1 MSRSIV
7 PRFYQSVIDDVI
19 THVHEAFIDEGYDE
33 QILTELKQVWEKKLV
48 ESKAIERDPEP
59 VITRPMPQSLPPQP
73 VQQQSTH
80 VASTA
85 AIPHQITVPAGN
97 LVSPTVLQY
106 TPQNN
111 AGDGQKPAM
120 SLNLPPK
127 LTLTVPAHLAQAG
140 LQTLVAGSL
149 GNSSFDVQVPRTT
162 ILQRDA
168 LRSSFK
174 STGPAGT
181 TVQLPPE
188 LAQLFQNNVLH
199 AATQS
204 NPAQHGSQQIPGV
217 QYQLT
222 AEQLQKAQQFTVAI
236 PVTASQNQT
245 PGILQLDGTNDT
257 SDDDDDDEFQDNDD
271 DRDDNDEDQNEDD
284 VGEEDE
290 EPLNSADDVSDEDPA
305 DLFDTDNVVVCQ
317 YDKITRS
324 KNRWKFHL
332 KDGIMNLKGKDYVFQ
347 KALGDS
353 EW

>member
-1 MSRSIV
+1 MSRAFV

-48 ESKAIERDPEP
+48 ESKAIEKDPEP
-59 VITRPMPQSLPPQP
+59 VITRPVPQSLPPQP

-80 VASTA
+80 VAPSA
-85 AIPHQITVPAGN
+85 ALPHQITVPAGN

-111 AGDGQKPAM
+111 AGDGQKPTM

-140 LQTLVAGSL
+140 LQTLV
-149 GNSSFDVQVPRTT
+149 
-162 ILQRDA
+162 
-168 LRSSFK
+168 

-204 NPAQHGSQQIPGV
+204 NPAQHGNQQIPGV
-217 QYQLT
+217 QYQTLT
-222 AEQLQKAQQFTVAI
+222 AEQLQKTQQFTVAI
-236 PVTASQNQT
+236 PVTAPQNQT
-245 PGILQLDGTNDT
+245 PGILQLDGANDT

-290 EPLNSADDVSDEDPA
+290 EPLNSDDDVSDEDPA